1 MTNYTSPGM
10 VLITRCRRNAF
21 AAVGEGRGKEA
32 NSDSKLMLFYTSSCG
47 GHVGDIKPSESHSKH
62 ETSFFNLQPLSP
74 GLCFNYEQ
82 GKTQGG
88 GRKGANISEWA

>member
-1 MTNYTSPGM
+1 M
-10 VLITRCRRNAF
+10 
-21 AAVGEGRGKEA
+21 
-32 NSDSKLMLFYTSSCG
+32 
-47 GHVGDIKPSESHSKH
+47 GDIKPSESHSKH

-74 GLCFNYEQ
+74 GLCFNYKQ